1 VAHEQDHP
9 LHGRIV
15 AARSRGRPA
24 AQARHAVVTRF
35 WQGRAAVNEPSS
47 EALAA
52 APATG
57 GAARSRAAVASPESP
72 PAAGTVPAAPDL
84 AEPGLYLNREL
95 SWLEFNRRVL
105 EEALDTTLPLLERVK
120 FLAIFGSNLDEF
132 FMVRVSGLRRQMRMG
147 VVEAPPDGMTPVAQL
162 AAIREALLPLLDK
175 SVACWREDLR
185 PRLAEAGIHVLSYGQ
200 VKKKQRELLRRHF
213 TSEIFPVLTPLA
225 FDPGHPFPH
234 ISSLSL
240 NLAVVV
246 EDPAQGERFARL
258 KVPDTLPRLLRIP
271 DEEKADSYEKSGL
284 EEVRGFNFVW
294 LEEVVAA
301 NLDLLFPGLE
311 VAGAYPF
318 RLTRDADPEI
328 EEDEGADLITAMAE
342 VVEQRHFGSA
352 VRLEVDS
359 EMPTRIRNLLA
370 QNLGLEPFQVFSKD
384 SPIGLAGL
392 GELAALDRPDLKD
405 PPFLP
410 VVPPPL
416 AGPLFQVLR
425 QRDAVLYHPY
435 DSFAPTVNFVEQA
448 ANDPQ
453 VVAIKM
459 TLYRTGPNSPI
470 VESLMEA
477 RQNDKQ
483 VSVLVEL
490 KARFD
495 EENNIGWARALE
507 RSGVHVVYGL
517 LGLKTHAKIC
527 LVVRREE
534 RGIRRYVHL
543 ATGNYNPA
551 TARIYADLGYFT
563 CDQAIAEDVSDLFNA
578 LTGYSRKAAYR
589 KLLVAPGGL
598 RAAILDRIEREIVS
612 HARSGDGF
620 LAFKMNALVD
630 PACIRALYRASQAG
644 VRVELQV
651 RGICCLR
658 PGVPGVSETI
668 RVTSV
673 VGRFLEHA
681 RLYYFRNGG
690 AEELLMGSADL
701 MPRNLDGRVEVLF
714 PIEDERIRAAVR
726 DDILFTHLR
735 DNQKSHFLLPDGTY
749 ERVLPAPGEE
759 PLDSQ
764 RQLLERAG
772 GWRPEE

>member
-1 VAHEQDHP
+1 MAKKARPTLYSVASQP
-9 LHGRIV
+9 AARGASSPIRV
-15 AARSRGRPA
+15 AA
-24 AQARHAVVTRF
+24 AQR
-35 WQGRAAVNEPSS
+35 RAPNLNHP
-47 EALAA
+47 
-52 APATG
+52 T
-57 GAARSRAAVASPESP
+57 
-72 PAAGTVPAAPDL
+72 
-84 AEPGLYLNREL
+84 YYFNREL

-105 EEALDTTLPLLERVK
+105 GEALDSSLPLLERVK
-120 FLAIFGSNLDEF
+120 FLSIFGGNLDEF

-185 PRLAEAGIHVLSYGQ
+185 PRLTEAGINVLSYADL
-200 VKKKQRELLRRHF
+200 KKKQRELLRRHF
-213 TSEIFPVLTPLA
+213 KSEIFPVLTPLA

-246 EDPAQGERFARL
+246 NDPAQGERFARL
-258 KVPDTLPRLLRIP
+258 KVPDTLPRLLRVP
-271 DEEKADSYEKSGL
+271 DEEKAESYEKSGL

-294 LEEVVAA
+294 LEQVVAA

-311 VAGAYPF
+311 IAGAYPF

-328 EEDEGADLITAMAE
+328 EEDEGADLLTAMAE

-352 VRLEVDS
+352 VRLEIDR
-359 EMPTRIRNLLA
+359 EMPARIRDLLSKNLA
-370 QNLGLEPFQVFSKD
+370 LEPFQVFTKD

-392 GELAALDRPDLKD
+392 ADIAAIDRSDLKD

-416 AGPLFQVLR
+416 AGTLVPLLR

-448 ANDPQ
+448 AHDPQ

-459 TLYRTGPNSPI
+459 TLYRTGPNSPL

-483 VSVLVEL
+483 VSALVEL

-507 RSGVHVVYGL
+507 RAGVHVVYGV

-551 TARIYADLGYFT
+551 TARVYADFGFFT
-563 CDQAIAEDVSDLFNA
+563 CDPEIAEDVSDLFNA
-578 LTGYSRKAAYR
+578 LTGYSRKESYR
-589 KLLVAPGGL
+589 KLLVAPGGM
-598 RAAILDRIEREIVS
+598 RQAILDRIEREIDS
-612 HARSGDGF
+612 HA
-620 LAFKMNALVD
+620 
-630 PACIRALYRASQAG
+630 
-644 VRVELQV
+644 
-651 RGICCLR
+651 
-658 PGVPGVSETI
+658 
-668 RVTSV
+668 
-673 VGRFLEHA
+673 
-681 RLYYFRNGG
+681 
-690 AEELLMGSADL
+690 
-701 MPRNLDGRVEVLF
+701 
-714 PIEDERIRAAVR
+714 
-726 DDILFTHLR
+726 
-735 DNQKSHFLLPDGTY
+735 
-749 ERVLPAPGEE
+749 
-759 PLDSQ
+759 
-764 RQLLERAG
+764 
-772 GWRPEE
+772 